1 MKKIVFIFYLSIS
14 TPLLAQ
20 IVSTGTQTL
29 LPGLSAN
36 IEVNGNTFTTKL
48 ILSGPSDV
56 WLAIGFGNS
65 EMNGTDIFM
74 TDGST
79 IRDAFSEPGPSS
91 SLERPI
97 PPQDSP
103 GTESGDWTLVSN
115 TVNGETRT
123 IVATCS

>member
-56 WLAIGFGNS
+56 WLAIGF
-65 EMNGTDIFM
+65 
-74 TDGST
+74 
-79 IRDAFSEPGPSS
+79 
-91 SLERPI
+91 
-97 PPQDSP
+97 
-103 GTESGDWTLVSN
+103 
-115 TVNGETRT
+115 
-123 IVATCS
+123 